1 MKTNC
6 EFESGLLASDSK
18 TTSGKEDAKEM
29 SAKRRANRTHGMDSL
44 ISHAMIEFFGPASA
58 MTKECAIHVMH
69 HSLMNARRVART
81 RGGWTWIRGLRY
93 TLAYQ

>member
-6 EFESGLLASDSK
+6 EFESGLLAFDSK
-18 TTSGKEDAKEM
+18 ITSSKEDAKEM
-29 SAKRRANRTHGMDSL
+29 SAKRRENCTHGMDSP
-44 ISHAMIEFFGPASA
+44 ISHTMIEFFGPANA
-58 MTKECAIHVMH
+58 MTKECAIHVTH

-81 RGGWTWIRGLRY
+81 RGGWTWICGLRY

>member
-18 TTSGKEDAKEM
+18 TTSGKEDANEM

-44 ISHAMIEFFGPASA
+44 ISHAMIEFWD
-58 MTKECAIHVMH
+58 
-69 HSLMNARRVART
+69 LRV
-81 RGGWTWIRGLRY
+81 
-93 TLAYQ
+93 Q

>member
-29 SAKRRANRTHGMDSL
+29 SAKRRAHDTHGMDSL
-44 ISHAMIEFFGPASA
+44 ISHAMIEFWDLQ
-58 MTKECAIHVMH
+58 V
-69 HSLMNARRVART
+69 
-81 RGGWTWIRGLRY
+81 
-93 TLAYQ
+93 Q

>member
-29 SAKRRANRTHGMDSL
+29 SAKRRASDTHGMDSL
-44 ISHAMIEFFGPASA
+44 ISHAMIEFWD
-58 MTKECAIHVMH
+58 
-69 HSLMNARRVART
+69 LRV
-81 RGGWTWIRGLRY
+81 
-93 TLAYQ
+93 